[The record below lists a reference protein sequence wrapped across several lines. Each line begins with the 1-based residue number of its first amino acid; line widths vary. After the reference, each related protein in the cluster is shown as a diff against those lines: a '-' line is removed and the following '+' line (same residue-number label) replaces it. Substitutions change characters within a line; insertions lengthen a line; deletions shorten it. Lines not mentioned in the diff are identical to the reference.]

1 MRSKTARAVIAA
13 ILLTASTMYVRAAAG
28 PIEKI
33 EVLGLVRMSQEAF
46 RHALEVKEG
55 DAYDPA
61 RLRTAFHRLWDL
73 SLFKDIKIEAE
84 DGPEGGKVVLITVVE
99 RPALMSVSYGENKV
113 LTRTQIE
120 DRLKEKKISID
131 VGKPLNIKA
140 IIDAEAAIRDYLGE
154 KGYLDAQVGHE
165 MREVTQTSFAVDY
178 TIRPGGKTRIRDID
192 FVGNKMFSDRKL
204 KTRLQLTREWTWYK
218 PWSSKNLYHPVKWD
232 QDVGAIRDLY
242 QNLGFLDVEIRP
254 PIVDLDVVTKTKKKK
269 KPKEE
274 AAPEPPVT
282 QEPVS
287 SEGLTPRQI
296 EKRKKKEEK
305 QRKKAEKNADSEE
318 SVKRWVMLS
327 VPISEGEQYLT
338 GTVTISGNTVLS
350 EPEIRGL
357 IPLKEGSI
365 LSNGLLK
372 AGIDAVTLAYG
383 NRGYLY
389 ASVVRQIRRR
399 EGEKIAD
406 VQVTV
411 EEDKAYYVG
420 RIEFTGNATTEDR
433 VLRREVRLNEGEL
446 FSRSRLDVSKTK
458 INQLGYYE
466 VAGEPAIEP
475 IEGENRV
482 RITFAGEEKGRNEI
496 QVGGGYSG
504 LDGAFF
510 TGYYSTRNFLGKG
523 EVVSLSAQIGGQSN
537 YYSFQFLEPW
547 FLNRPYSLGFSLYRS
562 AVDYGG
568 GLESGGRGAGV
579 RLGRQFGFFTYAELS
594 YDWARVE
601 TTGFSLNGTKA
612 TTRIS
617 SITPVYRYNRI
628 NNPYRPTR
636 GWSGEVKS
644 QFAGGFLG
652 GDTSF
657 YRPIARYVGLR
668 KAKGRTFFAVSS
680 QLGLVRK
687 FQEETDP
694 NSATVNGVPRS
705 ERFWLGGDTLG
716 PRVFETRSIT
726 PLRFVSLDPFG
737 RLVDA
742 VKDPSGQPAAKYD
755 RNGDGLVNAFDLV
768 EMGGDRYYLLQAEYV
783 IPFNQT
789 VELAVFGDVGNAL
802 FEDTAWGF
810 EDVRVS
816 AGLELRFYLPVFPVP
831 LRLIYG
837 RPIRQLANDR
847 TSNFT
852 FSIGRAF

>member
-1 MRSKTARAVIAA
+1 MRSKFARAVLALLVLAA
-13 ILLTASTMYVRAAAG
+13 SLSSARSAAG
-28 PIEKI
+28 QIEKI

-46 RHALEVKEG
+46 RHALDVKEG
-55 DAYDPA
+55 DTYDPA
-61 RLRTAFHRLWDL
+61 RLRAAFRRLWNL
-73 SLFKDIKIEAE
+73 ALFKDIKIEAE
-84 DGPEGGKVVLITVVE
+84 DGPEGGKVVLITIVE

-120 DRLKEKKISID
+120 DRLKEKKITID
-131 VGKPLNIKA
+131 VGKPLDIKA

-154 KGYLDAQVGHE
+154 KGYLDAQVKHK

-178 TIRPGGKTRIRDID
+178 SILPGGKTRIRDID
-192 FVGNKMFSDRKL
+192 FVGNTMFSDRKL
-204 KTRLQLTREWTWYK
+204 KTRLQLTREWEWYR

-232 QDVGAIRDLY
+232 QDVGAIRDVY

-254 PIVDLDVVTKTKKKK
+254 PVVDLKVVTKTKKKK
-269 KPKEE
+269 AKDSAGVEP
-274 AAPEPPVT
+274 APVAPEPP
-282 QEPVS
+282 S
-287 SEGLTPRQI
+287 YEGLTARQI
-296 EKRKKKEEK
+296 EKQKKKEEK
-305 QRKKAEKNADSEE
+305 QRKKAEKAADSEA
-318 SVKRWVMLS
+318 SVKRWVMLT
-327 VPISEGEQYLT
+327 VPISEGKQYLT
-338 GTVTISGNTVLS
+338 GTVTISGNSVLS
-350 EPEIRGL
+350 EPEIRTL
-357 IPLKEGSI
+357 IPLREGAI

-389 ASVVRQIRRR
+389 ANVVRQIRRR

-420 RIEFTGNATTEDR
+420 RIEFAGNATTEDR
-433 VLRREVRLNEGEL
+433 VLRREVRLNEGDL
-446 FSRSRLDVSKTK
+446 FSRSRLDISKTK

-466 VAGEPAIEP
+466 IAGEPAIEP

-496 QVGGGYSG
+496 QIGGGYSG

-523 EVVSLSAQIGGQSN
+523 EVLSLSAQVGGQSN
-537 YYSFQFLEPW
+537 YYSLQFLEPW

-594 YDWARVE
+594 YDWATVE
-601 TTGFSLNGTKA
+601 TTGFSLNNSKA
-612 TTRIS
+612 TTQIS

-636 GWSGEVKS
+636 GWSAEVKS
-644 QFAGGFLG
+644 QLAGGFLG

-657 YRPIARYVGLR
+657 YRPVARYTGLR
-668 KAKGRTFFAVSS
+668 KAKGRTFFALNS

-687 FQEETDP
+687 FQGETNP

-705 ERFWLGGDTLG
+705 ERFWLGGDTFG

-726 PLRFVSLDPFG
+726 PLRYVSLDPFG

-742 VKDPSGQPAAKYD
+742 VKDPTGQPAAKYD
-755 RNGDGLVNAFDLV
+755 RNGDGIVNALDLV
-768 EMGGDRYYLLQAEYV
+768 EMGGDRYYLFQAEYV

-789 VELAVFGDVGNAL
+789 VELAVFADVGNAL
-802 FEDTAWGF
+802 FEDSPWGF
-810 EDVRVS
+810 EDVRAS

-837 RPIRQLANDR
+837 RPIRQLSIDR